1 MYERILVA
9 TDGSELSEQAVTS
22 AIDLAIL
29 MNAELVAV
37 KVVHHY
43 PTGYFEGSM
52 LLNQLEVKRLQEQAD
67 VEAQR
72 VVDTVKEKAQAKGVK
87 STHAI
92 VMKSELVSEAII
104 EAAANA
110 PVRPDRDGL
119 ARPPRHQAPADG
131 QRNAARAD
139 ALAHAGAGAA
149 LSGPRQRR
157 RRRAAGRRACSRGR
171 SRGRSRAAAPDSAR
185 RPRTSAAGVLGPL
198 RRRRAEPS
206 R

>member
-9 TDGSELSEQAVTS
+9 TDGSQLSEQAVTA

-52 LLNQLEVKRLQEQAD
+52 LLNQPEINRLQEQAD

-72 VVDTVKEKAQAKGVK
+72 VVDTVKETAQAKGVK
-87 STHAI
+87 DTHAI

-104 EAAANA
+104 EAARTHRCDLIVMAS
-110 PVRPDRDGL
+110 
-119 ARPPRHQAPADG
+119 H
-131 QRNAARAD
+131 
-139 ALAHAGAGAA
+139 
-149 LSGPRQRR
+149 
-157 RRRAAGRRACSRGR
+157 GRRGIKRLLMGSE
-171 SRGRSRAAAPDSAR
+171 
-185 RPRTSAAGVLGPL
+185 TLHVLTHSHTPVLVL
-198 RRRRAEPS
+198 R
-206 R
+206 